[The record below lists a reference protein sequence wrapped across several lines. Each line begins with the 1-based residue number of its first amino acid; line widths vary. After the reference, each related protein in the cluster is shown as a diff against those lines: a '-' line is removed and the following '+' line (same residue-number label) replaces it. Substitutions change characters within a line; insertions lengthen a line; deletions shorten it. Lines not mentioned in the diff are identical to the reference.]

1 MSSPKDL
8 RYTKEH
14 EWARVDDDGSVVVG
28 ITEHAAEQLG
38 DIVYVELPD
47 MGAEIAEGDEFGSVE
62 SVKAVSELYAPL
74 DGKVIELNDKLE
86 DIPEM
91 VNEDP
96 YGEGWLIRVAPRDPA
111 QLDELMDAGEY
122 DAFVDEQDD

>member
-28 ITEHAAEQLG
+28 ITEHATEALG
-38 DIVYVELPD
+38 DIVYVEPPAL
-47 MGAEIAEGDEFGSVE
+47 GAEITEGDEFGSVE

-74 DGKVIELNDKLE
+74 DGKVIELNDQLE
-86 DIPEM
+86 DSPEL

-96 YGEGWLIRVAPRDPA
+96 YGEGWLIRVAPRDPE

-122 DAFVDEQDD
+122 DAFVSEETD

>member
-47 MGAEIAEGDEFGSVE
+47 LGAEIAEGDEFGSVE

-86 DIPEM
+86 DNPEL

-96 YGEGWLIRVAPRDPA
+96 YGEGWLIRVAPRDPDE
-111 QLDELMDAGEY
+111 LDELMDAGEY
-122 DAFVDEQDD
+122 DAFVSEETD